1 MKHPWVTMGA
11 VGGLALTLG
20 MSSLGAAL
28 AGAAPKP
35 HSDQVITAVKT
46 SAKTGAPLA
55 GATFTLYKWHGSPDL
70 SAVVATATSG
80 TNGKAVFSLVGHHN
94 YWLVETAAPAGYT
107 LPASN
112 GVLVKTSH
120 QANGKG
126 QDDPANLK
134 EAETVA
140 FADQPTGS
148 HDNPPDTTPVTTT
161 PPVTTPPTGSGGGT
175 SGGST
180 APAAGSLVPGAT
192 TVHTGMAW
200 AGSTPYA
207 LGAGALGMA
216 LFGSGLL
223 LRRRQLHSMTS

>member
-1 MKHPWVTMGA
+1 MKHPWLTMGA

-20 MSSLGAAL
+20 AGSLGVTL

-35 HSDQVITAVKT
+35 HSDQVITVAKT

-55 GATFTLYKWHGSPDL
+55 GAVFTLYRWHGSPDL
-70 SAVVATATSG
+70 SSVVATATSDSTG
-80 TNGKAVFSLVGHHN
+80 HAVFSLVGHHN
-94 YWLVETAAPAGYT
+94 YWVVETAAPSGYT

-120 QANGKG
+120 QVNGKG
-126 QDDPANLK
+126 QDDRANLK

-148 HDNPPDTTPVTTT
+148 HDTPPDTT
-161 PPVTTPPTGSGGGT
+161 PPVTTPPTGTGGVT

-180 APAAGSLVPGAT
+180 SPAAGSVVPGAT

-200 AGSTPYA
+200 AGSTPYV

-223 LRRRQLHSMTS
+223 LRRRQLHTMTS